1 MNCEMSLFYICLLLD
16 EKKEKFMKQVKELE
30 EGIEKYKSDAGTL
43 KKISLSAF
51 LTIFP
56 CKRNIEGKG
65 TTSKTKRRRN

>member
-16 EKKEKFMKQVKELE
+16 EKKEKLMKQVKELE
-30 EGIEKYKSDAGTL
+30 EAIEKYKSDAGTW

-56 CKRNIEGKG
+56 CKSEGKG
-65 TTSKTKRRRN
+65 KTSNTKRRRN